1 MDVCRNFITNYQ
13 NEVIKFELIAVTQQG
28 CSQKYFYISSILVNV
43 PVVCLIIMHV
53 LEISMFFFRILPV
66 VETKHSSES
75 GGKNPHTI
83 PHAPHGLLKSS
94 EAEVVDTLQRA
105 SSEIL
110 NIQYKKK
117 SQALM
122 YNGVEY

>member
-83 PHAPHGLLKSS
+83 PHGLLKSS

>member
-1 MDVCRNFITNYQ
+1 
-13 NEVIKFELIAVTQQG
+13 
-28 CSQKYFYISSILVNV
+28 
-43 PVVCLIIMHV
+43 MHV

-83 PHAPHGLLKSS
+83 PHGLLKSS